1 MDGPLKICVNTQ
13 TPLLRFNTS
22 NQELMRR
29 LKSSKESIEIGS
41 MSEGSDFEYSPGGVT
56 KMVLP
61 LLRHMIANGLASD
74 AHWVCLNPGAP
85 ETVTMEGI
93 TFHHV
98 DLMRERRAGYGVAK
112 EIIWRAFHGLS
123 RPAEQDL
130 LWADRFVD
138 YTFYNRVSAELIRTL
153 DAHDDFDLFYIHDFQ
168 QLPVGHM
175 LQTLKP
181 KILRWHIPFEE
192 SMIPSEWSEFISTY
206 LDSYDAIVVSCRKYL
221 ESLKSLGHKGEAF
234 YVYPYIDQSAYQK
247 PTQLDSTE
255 FRTRLGLRNG
265 ERLVLLVARLD
276 PMKGQDA
283 VIKAIPRVKKEIPNV
298 RLVLIGDGS
307 FSSSKRGLDLSKS
320 AKWLGELRKLTK
332 SLHVE
337 NSVAFAGYFPQRLL
351 NAAYD
356 ACDMAVLPSR
366 QEGFGLVV
374 VESWLYKKPTLI
386 STKAGIAELV
396 SDGKNGLLVDP
407 VDSAAIAEKIATVLT
422 DDKLANQL
430 GENGFLTSRK
440 CLIDEGL
447 RAEWDIISKLS

>member
-1 MDGPLKICVNTQ
+1 
-13 TPLLRFNTS
+13 
-22 NQELMRR
+22 
-29 LKSSKESIEIGS
+29 
-41 MSEGSDFEYSPGGVT
+41 
-56 KMVLP
+56 
-61 LLRHMIANGLASD
+61 
-74 AHWVCLNPGAP
+74 
-85 ETVTMEGI
+85 
-93 TFHHV
+93 
-98 DLMRERRAGYGVAK
+98 
-112 EIIWRAFHGLS
+112 LS

-130 LWADRFVD
+130 LWEDKFVD

-206 LDSYDAIVVSCRKYL
+206 LDSYDAIVVSCRRYL

-234 YVYPYIDQSAYQK
+234 YVYPYIDQSVYEK
-247 PTQLDSTE
+247 PTRLELTE
-255 FRTRLGLRNG
+255 LKSRLGVSEG
-265 ERLVLLVARLD
+265 ERLVLVVARLD

-283 VIKAIPRVKKEIPNV
+283 VIKAIPEVIKDVPNAK
-298 RLVLIGDGS
+298 LVLIGNGS
-307 FSSSKRGLDLSKS
+307 FSSSKRGLGLSKS
-320 AKWLGELRKLTK
+320 AKWLDELRRIAK

-337 NSVAFAGYFPQRLL
+337 SRVVFAGYAPQRFL

-356 ACDMAVLPSR
+356 ACDVAVLPSR

-374 VESWLYKKPTLI
+374 VEGWLYKKPTLI
-386 STKAGIAELV
+386 STTAGIAELIK
-396 SDGKNGLLVDP
+396 DGENGLLVDP
-407 VDSAAIAEKIATVLT
+407 ADSSEIAEKIAAVLT
-422 DDKLANQL
+422 DQRLANHL

-447 RAEWDIISKLS
+447 RAEWEIISKLS